1 MSENAEHRLAVIAA
15 FKTVQL
21 IEQYPNATDGE
32 LIAKIRAQGFSEA
45 EAGKLC
51 FFIPC
56 AFARALLPERGA
68 DASPA
73 TCLIGGQ
80 QPALPLAEEP
90 FYAAALS
97 IATATVN
104 SGWRAEISR
113 ACFDAV
119 AARSAPAGSR

>member
-21 IEQYPNATDGE
+21 IEQYPNAADDE

-45 EAGKLC
+45 EARKLC
-51 FFIPC
+51 VFIPR
-56 AFARALLPERGA
+56 AFADALAESARPV
-68 DASPA
+68 
-73 TCLIGGQ
+73 
-80 QPALPLAEEP
+80 AEEP

-97 IATATVN
+97 IARATVD
-104 SGWRAEISR
+104 SGWSNEISR

-119 AARSAPAGSR
+119 TARSTPAGSR